1 MDHFRKQKQSFNDY
15 ILDIPDEPNLAA
27 LTIKMIM
34 VDIPKF
40 LFDGQECLDNA
51 ILYNFALVTFGDVI
65 QKHLEESLAQDWIHM
80 GLQKISSFLRP
91 QKNCNSCPYVISDR
105 IKNPIESKFY
115 LSITQYKD
123 LNLLHFFLSALLQL
137 CGSSWEQMVE
147 KLKSLTLDQTVNE
160 DFLLDLFD
168 LIVTKLLIKETK

>member
-1 MDHFRKQKQSFNDY
+1 MDFHVQHWKYLPTEGEDTVDHFRKQKQSFNDY

-91 QKNCNSCPYVISDR
+91 QKNCNSCPYVIGDR
-105 IKNPIESKFY
+105 MKNPIESKFY
-115 LSITQYKD
+115 LSITQYKGFEFIA
-123 LNLLHFFLSALLQL
+123 FFKQL
-137 CGSSWEQMVE
+137 YYNCADHLGNKW
-147 KLKSLTLDQTVNE
+147 LRN
-160 DFLLDLFD
+160 
-168 LIVTKLLIKETK
+168 